1 MPADSQGQTF
11 VFAGST
17 YTVTSV
23 SVTPGGD
30 LLDFT
35 HLAVASGKNR
45 LYQTPALRDDEISIE
60 CFAATNSTVTIGT
73 SGAMSFA
80 GFTGYTA
87 TVSSVSVA
95 YAVGELVKTS
105 YTFKVQ
111 AS

>member
-1 MPADSQGQTF
+1 MPADSQGNNF
-11 VFAGST
+11 AFAGLT

-23 SVTPGGD
+23 SVTPAGD

-35 HLAVASGKNR
+35 HLGVVSGKNR

-60 CFAATNSTVTIGT
+60 CFALTNSTVTIGS
-73 SGAMSFA
+73 SGALSFA
-80 GFTGYTA
+80 SANYTA
-87 TVSSVSVA
+87 TVSSVSVS

-111 AS
+111 S